1 MKDNPI
7 CSIKTTPNT
16 YNHFSSKQLDEIVV
30 NELIPVITLVMHL
43 VTDMFT
49 CKIWAIWNLNFFELS
64 GAAICSH
71 MFSVGLTK
79 PTIQHEWVYQAD
91 DETKASKVKSNY
103 SDYSNIKKT

>member
-43 VTDMFT
+43 VTDVYLQ
-49 CKIWAIWNLNFFELS
+49 NLGNLESQFFEFS

-71 MFSVGLTK
+71 MFSVGLTN
-79 PTIQHEWVYQAD
+79 PIIQHEWVYQAD